1 MRTAALQDC
10 GFLFG
15 AKETLDANERVG
27 ARNGRENTNVRM
39 TTTMTIKQGRSSHR
53 GVSRRAFL
61 KAGAGTAALLGAVNS
76 QFPFG
81 VPIALADGPEVTKAM
96 LGFIALTDAAPLF
109 VAKEK
114 GIFAKNGMPDVEVAK
129 QASWGATRD
138 NLVLGGEANGI
149 DGAHILTPMPY
160 LISAGKVTQNNVP
173 TPMYIL
179 ARLNVNGQCISV
191 AKEYEDIKVGVDTTP
206 FKVALEK
213 KKASGKA
220 IKAAMT
226 FPGGTHDLWIRYW
239 LAAGGVDP
247 DKDIETIVVPPPQ
260 MVANMKVGTMDC
272 FCVCEPWNLQLIH
285 QNIGYTAI
293 TTGELWNKHPEKSF
307 GMRASFVDKYPK
319 ATTALLKSVLEAQQW
334 CDVPANRDEVAAICA
349 KRQWINCPVDD
360 VTDRVKGKFD
370 YGIPGK
376 VVENSPHIMRYWS
389 EHASYPFQSHDLWFL
404 TEDIRWGKFEAG
416 YDTKG
421 LIAKVNREDLWR
433 DAAKALNVPAADIPA
448 SRSRGKETFF
458 DGKVFDPDN
467 PAAYLKSLSIKRVD
481 V

>member
-1 MRTAALQDC
+1 MA
-10 GFLFG
+10 
-15 AKETLDANERVG
+15 
-27 ARNGRENTNVRM
+27 
-39 TTTMTIKQGRSSHR
+39 TMTINKGSSGRK
-53 GVSRRAFL
+53 GLNRRSFL
-61 KAGAGTAALLGAVNS
+61 KASAGTAALLGAVNT

-81 VPIALADGPEVTKAM
+81 AYIAQAAGPEVTKAL

-114 GIFAKNGMPDVEVAK
+114 GIFAKYGVSDVEVQK

-138 NLVLGGEANGI
+138 NLVLGSEGNGI

-179 ARLNVNGQCISV
+179 ARLNLNGQCISV
-191 AKEYEDIKVGVDTTP
+191 AKEYEDLKIGLDTVP
-206 FKVALEK
+206 FKVGLEK
-213 KKASGKA
+213 KKASGKSV
-220 IKAAMT
+220 KAANT

-239 LAAGGVDP
+239 LAAGGIDP

-285 QNIGYTAI
+285 QEIGYTAI

-307 GMRASFVDKYPK
+307 GMRAAYVDKYPK
-319 ATTALLKSVLEAQQW
+319 AAKALLMAVMEAQQW
-334 CDVPANRDEVAAICA
+334 CEKPDNREEVATICA
-349 KRQWINCPVDD
+349 KRQWINCPVED

-370 YGIPGK
+370 YGVPGK
-376 VVENSPHIMRYWS
+376 VVENSPHIMRFWADQ
-389 EHASYPFQSHDLWFL
+389 ASYPFQSHDLWFL
-404 TEDIRWGKFEAG
+404 TEDIRWGKYEAG
-416 YDTKG
+416 YDTKA
-421 LIAKVNREDLWR
+421 LIGKVNREDLWKE
-433 DAAKALNVPAADIPA
+433 AAKELGVAASDIPA
-448 SRSRGKETFF
+448 STSRGKETLF
-458 DGKVFDPDN
+458 DGKVFDPEN